1 RAQVTAWDAKVRPM
15 ALKHKLMSEGVKLA
29 TNPAFAKIMQDE
41 RFMKLVM
48 AAMAMP
54 GRVESFTTEQKESF
68 AKAMGVPSQDEV
80 RDLKR
85 TVTALEREVARLS
98 NKG

>member
-1 RAQVTAWDAKVRPM
+1 MT
-15 ALKHKLMSEGVKLA
+15 LKDKLVSEGMKLA
-29 TNPAFAKIMQDE
+29 TNPAFAKVMQDE

-54 GRVESFTTEQKESF
+54 GRVQTFTAEQKETF
-68 AKAMGVPSQDEV
+68 AKAMGLATQEEV

-85 TVTALEREVARLS
+85 TVAALERAVAKLES
-98 NKG
+98 KG

>member
-1 RAQVTAWDAKVRPM
+1 M
-15 ALKHKLMSEGVKLA
+15 SLKDKLMSEGIKLA
-29 TNPAFAKIMQDE
+29 TNPAFAKVMQDE

-68 AKAMGVPSQDEV
+68 AKTMGLATQDEV

-98 NKG
+98 NQR